1 MSGVCILMR
10 RGPGFKGGGRL
21 THCAEGEQRMERKGK
36 MRAVVACV
44 GGCERK
50 SDGTRAC
57 RYGCLACGACAAAC
71 PRGAIRILRTGR
83 GEAAQSDRTRCIGCG
98 QCVSACP
105 QHLIRLVPAENR
117 IQVICSNRDPGREAR
132 TECPNS
138 CIGCGR
144 CERVCS
150 SGAIRLEGA
159 LAVIREEKCIACG
172 MCAVSCPRSV
182 IHDADGLL
190 SDPW

>member
-1 MSGVCILMR
+1 MMR
-10 RGPGFKGGGRL
+10 RGPGFEGGGRL

-36 MRAVVACV
+36 MRAVVACA

-83 GEAAQSDRTRCIGCG
+83 GEAAQSDQTR
-98 QCVSACP
+98 
-105 QHLIRLVPAENR
+105 
-117 IQVICSNRDPGREAR
+117 
-132 TECPNS
+132 